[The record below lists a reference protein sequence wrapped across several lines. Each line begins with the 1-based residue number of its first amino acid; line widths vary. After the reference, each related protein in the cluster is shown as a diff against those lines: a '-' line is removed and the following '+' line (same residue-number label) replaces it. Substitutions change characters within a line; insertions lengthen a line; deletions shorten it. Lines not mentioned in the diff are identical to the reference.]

1 MEDLFQ
7 ADQIQG
13 LSCGGSCSG
22 GILSGRGSL
31 GGMYSGTDPG
41 GIDNDSSILEYFITR
56 FLLTKTSLS
65 CLVLIVA
72 VRKVTPRM

>member
-1 MEDLFQ
+1 MQPITSANVYFQVQESRDRSMEDLFQ

-31 GGMYSGTDPG
+31 GGMYSGTDLG
-41 GIDNDSSILEYFITR
+41 GIDTDSSI
-56 FLLTKTSLS
+56 
-65 CLVLIVA
+65 
-72 VRKVTPRM
+72 